1 MKKLGKQK
9 CNICEKEF
17 NSLRSLNTHFSMSHK
32 DKNLQ
37 DYYLRY
43 INPTSESLCKFCN
56 SPAKFKGFTRGFHI
70 ICEKEDCFKKSI
82 APFSKEYKMK
92 VDGLSEQEYEEWSRI
107 DKETKRKNTLGGFS
121 KKRLEDP
128 DFDKKNSRYCKEYW
142 IKRGH
147 SEEESLE
154 LSKNETKKNREKLK
168 KILEDNPKYMSGKS
182 WVSKEYWTKK
192 GHSEEEAIKIVSEK
206 QSTFSLEKCVEKYGE
221 IEGKKMWTLR
231 QNKWLKTL
239 DSKTEEEKLEILR
252 KKIMNNKK
260 YSSISQD
267 LFLNILSR
275 IENIKDLCFFA
286 ENNGEIDI
294 EKDGI
299 IFKPDFVYKKN
310 IIEFFG
316 DYWHCNPLIYKDE
329 EKKIRRGS
337 KKYSVKSIR
346 KIDGFRLDFFKEN
359 GYNVMVVWEN
369 NYRQDKEKVI
379 NECIKFLSDD

>member
-1 MKKLGKQK
+1 MENVLKEKYECSFCNKKFNKIGGL
-9 CNICEKEF
+9 NIHI
-17 NSLRSLNTHFSMSHK
+17 SSSHTE
-32 DKNLQ
+32 LISPG

-56 SPAKFKGFTRGFHI
+56 SHAKFKGFTRGFHI

-168 KILEDNPKYMSGKS
+168 KILEDDPKYMTGKS
-182 WVSKEYWTKK
+182 WVSKEYWIKK

-221 IEGKKMWTLR
+221 IEGKKIWIDR
-231 QNKWLKTL
+231 QYRWNKSYKKTNF
-239 DSKTEEEKLEILR
+239 SKKSQKLFWEILE
-252 KKIMNNKK
+252 KTP
-260 YSSISQD
+260 D
-267 LFLNILSR
+267 L
-275 IENIKDLCFFA
+275 
-286 ENNGEIDI
+286 I
-294 EKDGI
+294 EKNPKFATFLDGKKDESGLNHEETI
-299 IFKPDFVYKKN
+299 STKNISIKPDFIIGNK
-310 IIEFFG
+310 IIEFDG
-316 DYWHCNPLIYKDE
+316 VYWHDFKRRNKPENRKKEEIKDSELI
-329 EKKIRRGS
+329 S
-337 KKYSVKSIR
+337 
-346 KIDGFRLDFFKEN
+346 N
-359 GYNVMVVWEN
+359 GYSIMRVSELD
-369 NYRQDKEKVI
+369 YDKDKEKVI